1 MSMPFKT
8 PTHFNPF
15 IVVQT
20 ACVSRKFT
28 LKVTAWLGHVSRDLF
43 LGVCFLSGPGVETT
57 MMIIPSPSPG
67 RLRTYATL
75 LSVSV
80 GF

>member
-20 ACVSRKFT
+20 ARVSRKFT

-43 LGVCFLSGPGVETT
+43 LGECFLSGP
-57 MMIIPSPSPG
+57 
-67 RLRTYATL
+67 RH
-75 LSVSV
+75 
-80 GF
+80 